1 MGLSAGA
8 HVALCRSLCLLF
20 AAAVFSTAALAIAPV
35 TSETAKLFEVP
46 PALERDVHFWVRVYT
61 EVGTDAG
68 LLHDDW
74 NLGVVY
80 EVMKFGPDVTPSERG
95 RRVDAAK
102 KHYRELLA
110 RFAASDTANL
120 SEDEQRIYNAFG

>member
-1 MGLSAGA
+1 MT
-8 HVALCRSLCLLF
+8 HVALRRTFCLLL
-20 AAAVFSTAALAIAPV
+20 AAAVLSTAAFAIAPV
-35 TSETAKLFEVP
+35 SSETAKLFEVP

-80 EVMKFGPDVTPSERG
+80 EVLKFGPDAAPSERA

-110 RFAASDTANL
+110 RFAAGDTAN
-120 SEDEQRIYNAFG
+120 